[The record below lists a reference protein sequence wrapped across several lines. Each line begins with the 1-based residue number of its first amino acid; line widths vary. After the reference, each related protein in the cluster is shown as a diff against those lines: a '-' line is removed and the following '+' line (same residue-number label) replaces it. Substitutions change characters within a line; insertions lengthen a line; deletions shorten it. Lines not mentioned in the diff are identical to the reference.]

1 MFSFKPLASSSAGC
15 CYLLGCGN
23 LKPLLLDCG
32 ISWPRI
38 QRGLDFKTYDVA
50 GCLVSHAHGDHSAS
64 VRKLLENAIDVYMS
78 QEAWASPLINQI
90 AWNDQ
95 KPFTAHHRAHI
106 VEPHK
111 EFRVGQWT
119 VMPFDAC
126 HDEPGTLGFV
136 CAAGSIK
143 VLYLTDS
150 AWSRYKFEGLTHLLI
165 ECNYAHDLI
174 RGQVGSKVVSR
185 ERYRRT
191 TSSHMSLERL
201 VEMLKANDLSQCQEI
216 HLLHLSDDN
225 SDEERF
231 AREVRE
237 ATGIPTFVAPRAVV

>member
-15 CYLLGCGN
+15 CYLLGSGN

-64 VRKLLENAIDVYMS
+64 VTKLLENAIDVYMS
-78 QEAWASPLINQI
+78 QEAWMA
-90 AWNDQ
+90 AWPTLN
-95 KPFTAHHRAHI
+95 HHRAHI

-111 EFRVGQWT
+111 EVKVGPWT

-136 CAAGSIK
+136 CAAASVK

-150 AWSRYKFEGLTHLLI
+150 AWSRYKFDGLTHLLI

-174 RGQVGSKVVSR
+174 RDKVGSKVVSR
-185 ERYRRT
+185 DRYRRT

-201 VEMLKANDLSQCQEI
+201 LEMLRANDLSKCQEI

-231 AREVRE
+231 ARVVRE